1 MRIQEVEEQVG
12 ITRKNI
18 RFYEKEGLLQPDRN
32 LENGYR
38 DYRDEDVET
47 LKRIK
52 LLRKLSVPLEEIRR
66 VQSGAM
72 TMESVLRRHMIALEE
87 QSSNLSKMQAMCGQ
101 LVERKEQYPRLDT
114 DFWLA
119 EMEKMEKEGMLFMD
133 VKKQDR
139 KMKKQGAIIAA
150 AVFGSLMI
158 AVEALLLWAFLTEP
172 EAAPPFALF
181 LFFMAV
187 PIVFVAGL
195 FAALMQRMREID
207 GGEEDAA
214 VKY

>member
-1 MRIQEVEEQVG
+1 MRIQEVERLVG

-18 RFYEKEGLLQPDRN
+18 RFYEKEGLLQPGRN

-38 DYRDEDVET
+38 DYREEDVET

-72 TMESVLRRHMIALEE
+72 TMESMLRRHMIALEE
-87 QSSNLSKMQAMCGQ
+87 QSANLSKMQAMCGQ
-101 LVERKEQYPRLDT
+101 LAERKEQYALLDT

-119 EMEKMEKEGMLFMD
+119 EMEKKEKEGMLFMD
-133 VKKQDR
+133 VKNQDR
-139 KMKKQGAIIAA
+139 KMKKQGAVIAA
-150 AVFGSLMI
+150 AVFGILMI
-158 AVEALLLWAFLTEP
+158 AVEALLLWAYL
-172 EAAPPFALF
+172 AAPKEAPPLVLF
-181 LFFMAV
+181 LFFLAV
-187 PIVFVAGL
+187 PLVFLGGL